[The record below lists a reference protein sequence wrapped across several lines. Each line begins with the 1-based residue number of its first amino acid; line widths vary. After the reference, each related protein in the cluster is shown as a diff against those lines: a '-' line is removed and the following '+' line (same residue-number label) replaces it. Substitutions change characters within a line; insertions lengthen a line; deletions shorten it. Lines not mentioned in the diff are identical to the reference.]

1 MRERS
6 LAVVFGAGSV
16 GRGFLGQLFT
26 ESGFEVLFVD
36 VDDVL
41 VEALAARGSYILRL
55 AGVVRT
61 EELAIG
67 PVRALHGSQEESV
80 ARGVVDADLLATA
93 VGIRA
98 LPAIAR
104 SIARGLQLRWEVRQ
118 NSRPLN
124 VIVCEN
130 AHDAPQRLRD
140 AVVASLPEPLR
151 PSVSEKVGFVPAV
164 IARMSPMPTP
174 EDRARDPSLI
184 VAEPYKV
191 LPVDREA
198 FVGSIPQV
206 VGMKPVAPFAP
217 YRARKLFIHNAA
229 HAILGYLGY
238 RRGHTYGY
246 EALEDPW
253 IVERLNSALSESA
266 AALTAEFHFEPVALQ
281 EHIDYLLVRFS
292 NRALGDPVSRLAR
305 DPVRKLSP
313 EDRLVGAA
321 RLAERH
327 GIEPEGLAWGIAG
340 ALAYDAPHDS
350 HAQML
355 QQRIQAEGLV
365 RVLMDASGIG
375 ADERLGQL
383 VLVRYA
389 ALCGDVAATVD

>member
-1 MRERS
+1 MRRRP
-6 LAVVFGAGSV
+6 LAVIFGAGSV

-26 ESGFEVLFVD
+26 ESGLEVLFVD
-36 VDDVL
+36 VDDIL
-41 VEALAARGSYILRL
+41 VEALAKRGSYLLRL
-55 AGVVRT
+55 AGVVKT
-61 EELAIG
+61 QELVIK
-67 PVRALHGSQEESV
+67 PVKALHGTQEESV
-80 ARGVVDADLLATA
+80 ARAVAEATLLATA
-93 VGIRA
+93 VGVRA

-104 SIARGLQLRWEVRQ
+104 SIAHGLQLRWEGTRTLQ
-118 NSRPLN
+118 PLN

-140 AVVASLPEPLR
+140 AVTELLPEALR
-151 PSVSEKVGFVPAV
+151 ATVPERVGFVPAV
-164 IARMSPMPTP
+164 IARMSPVPTP
-174 EDRARDPSLI
+174 EDRARDPTLI
-184 VAEPYKV
+184 MAEPYKV

-198 FVGSIPQV
+198 FVGPPPQM

-253 IVERLNSALSESA
+253 VMERLYKALDESA
-266 AALTAEFHFEPVALQ
+266 TALTAEFHFEPVALQ

-305 DPVRKLSP
+305 DPMRKLSP

-327 GIEPEGLAWGIAG
+327 GIEPAGLAWGIAG
-340 ALAYDAPHDS
+340 ALAYDAPHDR
-350 HAQML
+350 HAATL
-355 QQRIQAEGLV
+355 QQQIQAEGIRHVMLEV
-365 RVLMDASGIG
+365 SGIS

-383 VLVRYA
+383 VLTRYA
-389 ALCGDVAATVD
+389 ALRDAAMQ